1 MTYCPSCRVILADNC
16 TVCPL
21 CQAPSVVSDG
31 PIPGIPPI
39 PPESNRVERY
49 PSDVQDADQEEKLT
63 IAEQRFILTE
73 LLAVSF
79 GIILTVTVGVD
90 IMVSNALTWSK
101 YTSLILGMI
110 WVFLTIPLVLW
121 GHPWLVFAILAP
133 SLPAG
138 LFLLALLSGDV
149 GWFVLPALPITLL
162 FEAVVLSSFVLI
174 AHEKQKGLNC
184 AGIILAALAVLCV
197 GLDVILGFFLSGTFT
212 IEWSIIVLVSLFPVA
227 GFFFYLHYR
236 VTKKATLRKLF
247 RL

>member
-1 MTYCPSCRVILADNC
+1 MTYCPSCRVLLADNC

-21 CQAPSVVSDG
+21 CQAPSVISDE
-31 PIPGIPPI
+31 PMPDIPAVTSGMDAMEQYPPVVR
-39 PPESNRVERY
+39 NV
-49 PSDVQDADQEEKLT
+49 DQGEKLT
-63 IAEQRFILTE
+63 IEERRFIISE
-73 LLAVSF
+73 LLVVSF
-79 GIILTVTVGVD
+79 GIVLTVTVGVD
-90 IMVSNALTWSK
+90 IMISHALTWSK

-110 WVFLTIPLVLW
+110 WLFLTIPLVLW

-162 FEAVVLSSFVLI
+162 VEAVVLSSFVLI
-174 AHEKQKGLNC
+174 AHERQKGLNC
-184 AGIILAALAVLCV
+184 VGIILAALTVLCV
-197 GLDVILGFFLSGTFT
+197 GLDVILGFFLSATIT
-212 IEWSIIVLVSLFPVA
+212 IEWSIVVLVSLFPVA